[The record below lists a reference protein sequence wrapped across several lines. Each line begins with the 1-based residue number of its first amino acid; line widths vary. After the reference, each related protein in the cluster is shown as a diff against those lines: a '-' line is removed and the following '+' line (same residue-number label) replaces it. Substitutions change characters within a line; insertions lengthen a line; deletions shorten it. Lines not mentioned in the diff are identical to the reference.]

1 MKYAQRYYVTFFNL
15 FYSSTKVHCEKV
27 ANYAKILRYT
37 VFVGE
42 MKMIY
47 YVIAL
52 FVIAIDQISK
62 WLIVK
67 NMELGTSIPII
78 DNVLY
83 ITSHRNRGGAWGIL
97 ENKMWFFYIITVI
110 FVAFIVF
117 YMKKYAKTDKL
128 LGISLGLILGGAIG
142 NFIDRVFRQEVV
154 DFIHVYI
161 FSYNYPVFNIADSA
175 LCIGVVLIIIQTV
188 LEGKKAKE

>member
-1 MKYAQRYYVTFFNL
+1 M
-15 FYSSTKVHCEKV
+15 
-27 ANYAKILRYT
+27 
-37 VFVGE
+37 GE

-83 ITSHRNRGGAWGIL
+83 ITSHRNRGAAWGIL
-97 ENKMWFFYIITVI
+97 ENKMWFFYIITVV
-110 FVAFIVF
+110 FVVFIVF

-188 LEGKKAKE
+188 LEGKKTKE

>member
-1 MKYAQRYYVTFFNL
+1 
-15 FYSSTKVHCEKV
+15 
-27 ANYAKILRYT
+27 
-37 VFVGE
+37 
-42 MKMIY
+42 MIY
-47 YVIAL
+47 YLIAL
-52 FVIAIDQISK
+52 FVIAIDQVSK

-67 NMELGTSIPII
+67 NVELGTSIPII

-83 ITSHRNRGGAWGIL
+83 ITSHRNRGAAWGIL
-97 ENKMWFFYIITVI
+97 ENQMWFFYIITVV
-110 FVAFIVF
+110 FVGFIVF

-175 LCIGVVLIIIQTV
+175 LCIGVVLIIIQTL
-188 LEGKKAKE
+188 LEGKKMKE

>member
-1 MKYAQRYYVTFFNL
+1 
-15 FYSSTKVHCEKV
+15 
-27 ANYAKILRYT
+27 
-37 VFVGE
+37 
-42 MKMIY
+42 MIY

-83 ITSHRNRGGAWGIL
+83 ITSHRNRGAAWGIL
-97 ENKMWFFYIITVI
+97 ENKMWFFYIITVV
-110 FVAFIVF
+110 FVVFIVF

-128 LGISLGLILGGAIG
+128 LGISLSLILGGAIG

-175 LCIGVVLIIIQTV
+175 LCIGVVLIIIQTL

>member
-1 MKYAQRYYVTFFNL
+1 
-15 FYSSTKVHCEKV
+15 
-27 ANYAKILRYT
+27 
-37 VFVGE
+37 
-42 MKMIY
+42 MIY
-47 YVIAL
+47 YLIAL

-83 ITSHRNRGGAWGIL
+83 ITSHRNRGAAWGIL
-97 ENKMWFFYIITVI
+97 ENKMWFFYIITVV
-110 FVAFIVF
+110 FVGFIVF
-117 YMKKYAKTDKL
+117 YMKRYAKTDKL
-128 LGISLGLILGGAIG
+128 LGVSLGLILGGAIG

-175 LCIGVVLIIIQTV
+175 LCIGVVLIIIQTL
-188 LEGKKAKE
+188 LEGKKMKE